1 VALTRQLRFLEATS
15 ASFKSEHRAHA
26 RIMHA
31 TMYPSSESDFSNPAH
46 GPTDFE
52 LPEYLLTV
60 RRGSLKRAPAMKFG
74 VAAVCQRTI
83 LWRQQWP
90 RPSESDTPRIVHLV
104 LLSGRVCKLD
114 MEQHYKWMVHGA
126 DGLRG
131 RGCTRMRPKLHLPAL
146 GHAAFRVTG
155 VLA

>member
-1 VALTRQLRFLEATS
+1 MIMRVTRQLRFLEATS

-60 RRGSLKRAPAMKFG
+60 RRGSLKRAMKFG
-74 VAAVCQRTI
+74 VAAVCQRTS
-83 LWRQQWP
+83 LWR
-90 RPSESDTPRIVHLV
+90 
-104 LLSGRVCKLD
+104 
-114 MEQHYKWMVHGA
+114 
-126 DGLRG
+126 
-131 RGCTRMRPKLHLPAL
+131 
-146 GHAAFRVTG
+146 
-155 VLA
+155 